1 MRERT
6 NSLLDPLPSLP
17 SRDTIISEFLKIMCQ
32 VITAK
37 LKLNL
42 TTEQK
47 ALVSQTAL
55 AYRDGYDLIKYVRA
69 LPAESGRNIPAIAL
83 TAYATANIE
92 QQVLSAGF
100 QKHLT
105 KPTDFDQL
113 LNAIVSLVPSPTNES
128 HRSREER
135 GFQLHSQT

>member
-1 MRERT
+1 LESHSAKVQAVQSVAT
-6 NSLLDPLPSLP
+6 AISSLNNATPDL
-17 SRDTIISEFLKIMCQ
+17 IISDLGMPD
-32 VITAK
+32 
-37 LKLNL
+37 
-42 TTEQK
+42 
-47 ALVSQTAL
+47 
-55 AYRDGYDLIKYVRA
+55 RDGYDLIKYVRS
-69 LPAESGRNIPAIAL
+69 LPAESGKNIPAIAL

-128 HRSREER
+128 YRSREER
-135 GFQLHSQT
+135 GFQVHSQT